1 MRASTEQSDPRG
13 PLQLRYISLLTN
25 LSSFLTN
32 DGLRRPPGRRNA
44 HANFYLPGTGYRVAG
59 THSHDTLFTPSTRHS
74 VAHRAFENW
83 RYLSSP
89 PHRDALSDISIYFLV
104 LRLAADLWPFDVFLE
119 EKDPELSLCHFLS
132 FFRLQFDLLSTKSL
146 PSSSTLMTC

>member
-1 MRASTEQSDPRG
+1 MNQRYETCHLWLATARIPTWKRYSLGSTAVTCWQLSGSCACIQRTGDTPAIHLSVDQ
-13 PLQLRYISLLTN
+13 PL
-25 LSSFLTN
+25 SFLTN
-32 DGLRRPPGRRNA
+32 DGLQLPPGRRNA

-89 PHRDALSDISIYFLV
+89 PHRDAL
-104 LRLAADLWPFDVFLE
+104 
-119 EKDPELSLCHFLS
+119 
-132 FFRLQFDLLSTKSL
+132 LQFDLLSTKSL
-146 PSSSTLMTC
+146 PSSSRSAMDG